1 LHRYHWFVKGM
12 HFFQLHTVFEDMY
25 KKFGKDMGEVAERVL
40 MMQGKPLATMSKYLE
55 ESTLV
60 EASADDTEEEM
71 IEQLLE
77 DYNQLVSEIKE
88 QGIPLAEENKDE
100 PTLDLLIG
108 LQQDYEKYIWMLSA
122 YQNQD
127 KLSANKM
134 LAFLSILFSY
144 LLGVARMKQ
153 TVIAIVGPTAVGKTQ
168 LSINLAKK
176 FDGEIISGD
185 SMQVYR
191 GMDIGT
197 AKIKPEEKQGIPHYM
212 IDIRDPNES
221 FTVADFQSL
230 VQSYIKKITDRKKT
244 PIIVGGSGLYIQA
257 ALYDYNF
264 AKQERNREVVDKLEE
279 ELERFGITP
288 LSQRL
293 TEIDPRQASKFH
305 PNSHRRVIRGL
316 EIYEI
321 IGLTMSE
328 YQDSQRKDSPYDLI
342 FIGLEMERKVL
353 YERINT
359 RVDEM
364 IEDGLLNEVE
374 SLLNQ
379 NLESS
384 QSMQAIGYKE
394 FIPYYKGEYD
404 LERAIELL
412 KRNSR
417 RYAKSQYTWFKN
429 KINVTWYY
437 ISSQLF
443 NKDFQMIF
451 ENLAGI
457 LKNR

>member
-1 LHRYHWFVKGM
+1 
-12 HFFQLHTVFEDMY
+12 
-25 KKFGKDMGEVAERVL
+25 
-40 MMQGKPLATMSKYLE
+40 
-55 ESTLV
+55 
-60 EASADDTEEEM
+60 
-71 IEQLLE
+71 
-77 DYNQLVSEIKE
+77 
-88 QGIPLAEENKDE
+88 
-100 PTLDLLIG
+100 
-108 LQQDYEKYIWMLSA
+108 
-122 YQNQD
+122 
-127 KLSANKM
+127 M

-176 FDGEIISGD
+176 FGGEIISGD

-212 IDIRDPNES
+212 IDIRDPNEP
-221 FTVADFQSL
+221 FTVADFQSH
-230 VQSYIKKITDRKKT
+230 VQSYIKKIIDRKKT

-264 AKQERNREVVDKLEE
+264 AKQERNREVVNKLEE

-288 LSQRL
+288 LYQRL
-293 TEIDPRQASKFH
+293 TEIDPIQASKIH
-305 PNSHRRVIRGL
+305 PNNHRRVIRAL
-316 EIYEI
+316 EIYETT
-321 IGLTMSE
+321 GLTMSE
-328 YQDSQRKDSPYDLI
+328 YQDNQRKDSPYNLI

-353 YERINT
+353 YERINN

-364 IEDGLLNEVE
+364 IEEGLLNEVE

-394 FIPYYKGEYD
+394 FTPYYKGEYD

-417 RYAKSQYTWFKN
+417 RYAKRQYTWFKN
-429 KINVTWYY
+429 KLNVTWYD
-437 ISSQLF
+437 ISPQSL
-443 NKDFQMIF
+443 NEDFKIIF

-457 LKNR
+457 LNNR